1 MVFRSLRNVF
11 TYMILLSLRITLWAA
26 IIALILQIKKGG
38 SERFSDSGKK
48 ISQWQVEIEVF

>member
-1 MVFRSLRNVF
+1 
-11 TYMILLSLRITLWAA
+11 MILLSLRITLWAA